1 MDRGRGGPNL
11 TVATS
16 RGPRLA
22 KRVTIDADG
31 NPVVD
36 AHEDALHFT
45 FQPGRVDSLRQLHA
59 LLKRL
64 LAERRSMLLADVPDP
79 DVPNPDGFRRSEYF
93 HGEREWLAI
102 DSDNIEV
109 PDGIHPC
116 SPEAAE
122 YVRGLLP
129 DYLRRASCAIQFS
142 GGAGFKGRK
151 VRVRLWFRLNRPIH
165 RDRLKRWAQTVNAKV
180 PGLVDEALFRPH
192 QPHLTADPVLG
203 DGVEDPFIEY
213 ERLLPLHRGEYE
225 QVPVDAIEDEIAT
238 HEAKTA
244 PAREGAP
251 ERASGALAGFLSHAR
266 GFTDPEELFRNDA
279 LGVHN
284 AVLVTGIETA
294 RELGP
299 DAPREKLEAVA
310 SRAQRA
316 ALRNRERG
324 LLDRDRDYILRET
337 SLVAITRS
345 YRGAVEKGYALRT
358 PDGAATGL
366 DAAIKDARDA
376 AAGKPR
382 VPGYTVQEW
391 VHHAVRRGLARL
403 GPVSPEGLVAL
414 VESRTGLEV
423 PRATRDMVRSYW
435 NVQRDTYRRDH
446 RLKSPHYDVQRI
458 GSVEEV
464 EIKIGTFA
472 AVKAPHGS
480 RKTTVIGPKVLGV
493 AHEGGA
499 GVITHR
505 RSLEGSIASRLGT
518 ETYRNRGAV
527 QPDSRG
533 VGLWSS
539 KVIDSVGLRKEL
551 QEALLFEDSVLID
564 EAEQVLRHL
573 AGEHTRPRVAR
584 LLPVL
589 KNALSDPNKTIVL
602 LDAGLDERTILD
614 WQRLAGGREV
624 RVYEML
630 VQPRGTLFLHRESGR
645 KNARATTLADAEE
658 ALKRGERPVIAT
670 DNKKAAQAIDEA
682 LTAKGWKGGRITG
695 AARDEE
701 TKLAFSAAPDSY
713 PQEQGWQYL
722 VYSPAIAAGVSLES
736 GHFTTV
742 IGLYSGVVS
751 PADFL
756 QMLFRVRTVREYTV
770 AVVAQGILAPVP
782 LQTLWGAL
790 ERLSGEEIDEV
801 SGLVTRVEEREVR
814 DRQAF
819 GIKFCIAAEDAG
831 LTVERIGGDADL
843 EPLALEL
850 REIADSIRAR
860 SVTEVLDAPILDP
873 VEVGRL
879 KQRRDR
885 GETLP
890 AAEALALDRAHVCE
904 WVGIEESETLSA
916 EDVQFAQTHKSA
928 KDIIALFALTVA
940 LMLEP
945 GRDIPEAFTTDR
957 VATPLVLRRYRL
969 PKARVFAGLL
979 RGLGVD
985 PATGHGIWKL
995 ADAAEVLAKV
1005 AAEHPDALTA
1015 MGLRR
1020 EKWGARVA
1028 ETVRSLLA
1036 RVGLRVRTSGPRRDR
1051 EYQIT
1056 PESWRQ
1062 MITYATRTGV
1072 LCLAEG
1078 AYFDELPL
1086 EYDEDEELDQD
1097 NLPDWI
1103 RETLRRVGVVIQNRQ
1118 WLIET
1123 LGVSRATA
1131 TRRCRELTEIAA
1143 PGLRRFRVENAERSV
1158 EGITKITEVT
1168 RLEQVV
1174 GRALGAELG
1183 WLGWV
1188 EDGAGEGAH
1197 DGHLRQKRYR
1207 VFVSSDQSEPPQIV
1221 LPSPP
1226 TTETERPAHDP
1237 GPVTPTPPSA
1247 SEEEVFT
1254 ARELAEAMDLSPAP
1268 PERSFTVKG
1277 FADNAGLSPAQAR
1290 RLREKGAKYIKRLLR
1305 EAPAPALRTWLKP
1318 TKVETRALIETA
1330 MGAGRG
1336 DPLAAQRWIRDHTP
1350 RQEAAA

>member
-1 MDRGRGGPNL
+1 MSAAEGSPNL

-16 RGPRLA
+16 RGRRLA
-22 KRVTIDADG
+22 KQVTVDADG
-31 NPVVD
+31 NPVVE
-36 AHEDALHFT
+36 AHEKALHHA
-45 FQPGRVDSLRQLHA
+45 FQTGRVETPRQLHA

-79 DVPNPDGFRRSEYF
+79 DVPNPDGFRRSKYF
-93 HGEREWLAI
+93 QGEREWLAI
-102 DSDNIEV
+102 DSDDIEV

-165 RDRLKRWAQTVNAKV
+165 RDRLKRWAQAVNAKV

-203 DGVEDPFIEY
+203 DGVEDPFIEH

-225 QVPVDAIEDEIAT
+225 QVPVDAIENEIAT

-244 PAREGAP
+244 PARENAP

-266 GFTDPEELFRNDA
+266 GFTDPEELFRDDA
-279 LGVHN
+279 LGVHK
-284 AVLVTGIETA
+284 AVLVAGIETA

-299 DAPREKLEAVA
+299 DAPREKLGAVA

-337 SLVAITRS
+337 SLAAITRS

-358 PDGAATGL
+358 PEGAATGFE
-366 DAAIKDARDA
+366 AAIRDARDA

-382 VPGYTVQEW
+382 VPGYTVEEW
-391 VHHAVRRGLARL
+391 VHHAGRRGLARL
-403 GPVSPEGLVAL
+403 GPVTPEDLVAL

-423 PRATRDMVRSYW
+423 PRATRDMARSYW

-458 GSVEEV
+458 GSVEDV

-480 RKTTVIGPKVLGV
+480 GKTKTIGPKVLGV

-499 GVITHR
+499 FVITHR
-505 RSLEGSIASRLGT
+505 RSLEASIANRLGT
-518 ETYRNRGAV
+518 ETYRNRTAV
-527 QPDSRG
+527 QPDCQG
-533 VGLWSS
+533 VGVWSS
-539 KVIDSVGLRKEL
+539 TVIDSVGLRKEL
-551 QEALLFEDSVLID
+551 KEALLFADSGLID
-564 EAEQVLRHL
+564 EAEQTLRHL
-573 AGEHTRPRVAR
+573 AGEHTKPRVAP

-589 KNALSDPNKTIVL
+589 KNALSDPNTTIVL

-630 VQPRGTLFLHRESGR
+630 VQPRGTLFLHRECGR

-670 DNKKAAQAIDEA
+670 DNKKAAQAIDGA
-682 LTAKGWKGGRITG
+682 LTAKGWTGGRITG
-695 AARDEE
+695 TARDEE

-782 LQTLWGAL
+782 LRAFREAL
-790 ERLSGEEIDEV
+790 ERLSGEDIDEV
-801 SGLVTRVEEREVR
+801 SELVTRVEEWEAR

-819 GIKFCIAAEDAG
+819 GIKFCVAAEDAG

-850 REIADSIRAR
+850 CEIADSIRAR
-860 SVTEVLDAPILDP
+860 DVDEVLGAVVLDP
-873 VEVGRL
+873 DA
-879 KQRRDR
+879 K
-885 GETLP
+885 
-890 AAEALALDRAHVCE
+890 EALQKRRRAGESLSAEESLMLDRTQCCDLL
-904 WVGIEESETLSA
+904 GIEEPEVLSA
-916 EDVQFAQTHKSA
+916 GDVQFVQTRKNSREV
-928 KDIIALFALTVA
+928 IALFALAVA
-940 LMLEP
+940 LMQDP
-945 GRDIPEAFTTDR
+945 GREIPAGFNDKN
-957 VATPLVLRRYRL
+957 ATPLVLRRYRL

-985 PATGHGIWKL
+985 PITGAGIWKRE
-995 ADAAEVLAKV
+995 AA
-1005 AAEHPDALTA
+1005 AAALDTIKFEHPDALTA
-1015 MGLRR
+1015 MGLRP

-1036 RVGLRVRTSGPRRDR
+1036 RVGLRVGTSGPRRDC

-1062 MITYATRTGV
+1062 MIIYATRTGV
-1072 LCLAEG
+1072 LSLAEG

-1086 EYDEDEELDQD
+1086 EYDEDEEFDQD

-1103 RETLRRVGVVIQNRQ
+1103 RETLRRVGVVILNRQ

-1123 LGVSRATA
+1123 LGISRATA
-1131 TRRCRELTEIAA
+1131 TRRRRELTEIAA
-1143 PGLRRFRVENAERSV
+1143 PGLRRFRVENADRSV
-1158 EGITKITEVT
+1158 EGITKITEVG
-1168 RLEQVV
+1168 RLEQMV
-1174 GRALGAELG
+1174 GRALGVELG
-1183 WLGWV
+1183 RLGWV

-1197 DGHLRQKRYR
+1197 DGHLRQSPYNNNG
-1207 VFVSSDQSEPPQIV
+1207 SSDQFEPPQIV
-1221 LPSPP
+1221 LPSVP
-1226 TTETERPAHDP
+1226 TTETERPAPDP
-1237 GPVTPTPPSA
+1237 DPVTPTPPSA
-1247 SEEEVFT
+1247 SEEEAFT
-1254 ARELAEAMDLSPAP
+1254 PRELAEAMDLGPA
-1268 PERSFTVKG
+1268 RT
-1277 FADNAGLSPAQAR
+1277 R
-1290 RLREKGAKYIKRLLR
+1290 RLRERGQRLSRRMLRSGASPSLEAWLTQTNR
-1305 EAPAPALRTWLKP
+1305 EIGG
-1318 TKVETRALIETA
+1318 LIELA
-1330 MGAGRG
+1330 LGACGG
-1336 DPLAAQRWIRDHTP
+1336 DIPAAQQWVRDAV
-1350 RQEAAA
+1350 AAATRRRNSSNPTQHEVHA